1 MPRKTLKTI
10 WNEIVHGKRHI
21 LPARFHFR
29 NRKRTNRQHSPPFRV
44 LFILLNNDS
53 SGSKTK
59 QIFKF
64 HLDSIAYGI
73 QHIKAGE
80 RRNCPRY
87 CQQQPKSGY
96 KQTNGPSSC
105 LFPLSP
111 SCLPA
116 SQPACLMLQ
125 HTHIMALYRVPNQP
139 VSDPDQEKKMH
150 IQKKKHDILK
160 GQYRKGRRKQKKK
173 NNTDMAPVHNWQT
186 IWQRELNF
194 ESSLSNQ
201 FLVNWMNSAKR
212 AKINSFKDV
221 MQRFS
226 FMKNPG

>member
-1 MPRKTLKTI
+1 MPTSIEWRYGARRPRNSLHFDDVQPRHHHPGRYKMPRKTLKTI

-29 NRKRTNRQHSPPFRV
+29 NRKRTNRQHFPPFRV

-64 HLDSIAYGI
+64 HLDSIAGRPNGI
-73 QHIKAGE
+73 WHIKAGE
-80 RRNCPRY
+80 RRNCPQH

-105 LFPLSP
+105 LFLLSP

-116 SQPACLMLQ
+116 SLMLQ
-125 HTHIMALYRVPNQP
+125 HTYYSPVPC
-139 VSDPDQEKKMH
+139 
-150 IQKKKHDILK
+150 
-160 GQYRKGRRKQKKK
+160 
-173 NNTDMAPVHNWQT
+173 A
-186 IWQRELNF
+186 
-194 ESSLSNQ
+194 
-201 FLVNWMNSAKR
+201 
-212 AKINSFKDV
+212 
-221 MQRFS
+221 
-226 FMKNPG
+226 